1 MNSKINILKNKK
13 KELIDIIA
21 AIGDEIPFQEIADSY
36 EDLTMN
42 IYLQLKKYDCYWIDC
57 SFDLIEK
64 YLKENLDEKQIIKK
78 FTGLVNPI
86 DKKLLNYILEPVF
99 NDSNQDYSDD
109 ETEEP
114 KEEIKPDDIVTV
126 DELSKSFKW
135 REHQIKAIQSTEEQG
150 FKSGVHN
157 MIMGAGKTFI
167 ILNMIYTHYKNNK
180 NNNLYILVC
189 THQEILKDLFF
200 DNSNQLDKTK
210 IEFWKK
216 SDIIDLEK
224 FNFIDKINDKSK
236 IIELAKDKPNL
247 LVVNSKFLEILDN
260 NNSIN
265 YNTLNFVILDES
277 HGISAPELYRVLS
290 KIKDSYSKHIIGL
303 SATPLRKGANA
314 KVKHIFSKKLI
325 SEYKKEEKIEHKLNI
340 ISNYDMV
347 QAIKDDI
354 ILPPHYTIFQVNKTL
369 GHKIGLAN
377 KEIITKHITELIPLL
392 PYKKILCWTRTI
404 GQMVEYY
411 DFLSKTFPQFKI
423 YCSSSKDKDYKLN
436 TNYKEFSE
444 RENNCIMV
452 AVNRFRE
459 GSDFKNLDTV
469 IYMDRVKTRGIL
481 VSMQTAGRALRK
493 DPKNEKKCGHV
504 IDSFVNEGK
513 VQIELL
519 TIDKVIGYY
528 KLLMGLT
535 EEEDRNTIYETY
547 SKFIKSIHSATFD
560 TTECEITI
568 PIDDNKAHDSK
579 INLKTMNCNWTKLKE
594 QIVKAF
600 QTELKI
606 RDMEAKKLE
615 MEQLRDL
622 IKGKITNIEDYLLFA
637 KKYNKPLEPHIYFN
651 EIWKDWHY
659 FLSIKKS
666 TILKD
671 IWEEIC
677 IDNKLNSVEKYRK
690 LAKKLGISEIPTE
703 VYKFKNLS
711 YELYRLF
718 KDEMEYID

>member
-13 KELIDIIA
+13 KEIIDIIN
-21 AIGDEIPFQEIADSY
+21 AIGNNISFMDIADSY
-36 EDLTMN
+36 EDITMN

-64 YLKENLDEKQIIKK
+64 YLKENLDENQIIKK
-78 FTGLVNPI
+78 FNGLGKPV

-99 NDSNQDYSDD
+99 NDGIQDISDEEPD
-109 ETEEP
+109 EEP
-114 KEEIKPDDIVTV
+114 KPDNIISVE
-126 DELSKSFKW
+126 ELSKSFKW
-135 REHQIKAIQSTEEQG
+135 REHQIKAIKATEEQG

-157 MIMGAGKTFI
+157 MIMGSGKTFI
-167 ILNMIYTHYKNNK
+167 ILNMIQKHYNT
-180 NNNLYILVC
+180 NNNNGLYILVC

-200 DNSNQLDKTK
+200 DNSNQLDKSK

-224 FNFIDKINDKSK
+224 FNFIDKINNKSK
-236 IIELAKDKPNL
+236 TIKLEKDKPNL
-247 LVVNSKFLEILDN
+247 LVINSKFLEILDK
-260 NNSIN
+260 SID
-265 YNTLNFVILDES
+265 YKMLNFVILDES
-277 HGISAPELYRVLS
+277 HGVSAPELYKVLAN
-290 KIKDSYSKHIIGL
+290 IKDNHLKHIIGL
-303 SATPLRKGANA
+303 SATPLRKGADA
-314 KVKHIFSKKLI
+314 KVKHIFSKELK
-325 SEYKKEEKIEHKLNI
+325 SRDHKLNI

-347 QAIKDDI
+347 QAIRDDI

-369 GHKIGLAN
+369 GNKIGVAN
-377 KEIITKHITELIPLL
+377 KEIITKHITELIKDL
-392 PYKKILCWTRTI
+392 PYRKILCWTRTI
-404 GQMVEYY
+404 NQMLEYY
-411 DFLSKTFPQFKI
+411 QFLTKAFPQFKI

-436 TNYKEFSE
+436 TDYKEFSE
-444 RENNCIMV
+444 SEKDCIMV

-459 GSDFKNLDTV
+459 GSDFKNLDAI
-469 IYMDRVKTRGIL
+469 IYMDRVKSRGIL

-493 DPKNEKKCGHV
+493 DPKGNKTCGHV

-547 SKFIKSIHSATFD
+547 SKFIKSIDSATFD

-568 PIDDNKAHDSK
+568 PIDDNKAHNTK

-606 RDMEAKKLE
+606 RDIEVKKLE
-615 MEQLRDL
+615 FNQLREL
-622 IKGKITNIEDYLLFA
+622 VKEYNITNVEDYLLFA
-637 KKYNKPLEPHIYFN
+637 RKTEKTLEPQTYFYG
-651 EIWKDWHY
+651 IWTDWHY
-659 FLSIKKS
+659 FLSINKS

-671 IWEEIC
+671 RWDEIC
-677 IDNKLNSVEKYRK
+677 IENELDSIEKYRK
-690 LAKKLGISEIPTE
+690 MAKKLGISEIPTE

-711 YELYRLF
+711 YELDRLF
-718 KDEMEYID
+718 NDEMEYID